1 MDDHTL
7 LWIHGFKDI
16 ALIFLPCLVPNLTG
30 PTCVASVGGV
40 IIVILI
46 A

>member
-1 MDDHTL
+1 MDEWMTTHY
-7 LWIHGFKDI
+7 HGFKDI

-30 PTCVASVGGV
+30 PTCVASIGGV